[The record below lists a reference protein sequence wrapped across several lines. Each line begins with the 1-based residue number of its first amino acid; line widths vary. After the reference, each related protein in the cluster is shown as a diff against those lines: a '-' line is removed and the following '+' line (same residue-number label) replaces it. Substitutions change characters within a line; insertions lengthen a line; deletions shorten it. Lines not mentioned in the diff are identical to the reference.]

1 MTRKIAFV
9 VYPGFDLLD
18 LSGPMSV
25 FCDAR
30 RDGAP
35 AYAMSVVSE
44 TGGEIDSTVGLSVAT
59 QPPPAGRLDTLLVVG
74 GHPAAFRNPPP
85 ETIALIGM
93 LASQARR
100 VASVCA
106 GAFLL
111 GDTGLLSGKRA
122 TTHWRYAGELQA
134 RVPDARI
141 DAERIFI
148 QDGHIWTSAGATAGI
163 DLALAMVEEDLGLDM
178 SREVAR
184 GLVVYQRRLGGQ
196 SQYSAL
202 LELEPPS
209 DRIRQALSFA
219 RDHLHEPL
227 PVPQLAEIARLSP
240 RQFGRAFLAET
251 GTSPAKAIERLRAE
265 AARPLVEDSRKPLD
279 QIARE
284 VGFADPDRMRQAFVR
299 VFGQPPQ
306 TLRRA
311 GRESLELVR
320 RSSSA
325 L

>member
-30 RDGAP
+30 QDGAP
-35 AYAMSVVSE
+35 AYAVSVVSE

-59 QPPPAGRLDTLLVVG
+59 QPPPTGRLDTLVVVG

-85 ETIALIGM
+85 ETIALVGT
-93 LASQARR
+93 LAGQARR

-111 GDTGLLSGKRA
+111 GDTGLLSGKHA
-122 TTHWRYAGELQA
+122 TTHWRYASELQA

-148 QDGHIWTSAGATAGI
+148 QDGHVWTSAGATAGI

-209 DRIRQALSFA
+209 DRIRQVLSFA

-311 GRESLELVR
+311 GRETLELVR